1 MKRVLFLLC
10 MQENRY
16 LFIFSYFHNETTSL
30 FSCRFYY
37 ERRHM
42 IMYSKGLY
50 GTLLIE
56 NIIKIKRNIELL
68 KGEYDVINIY
78 KGFKFSI

>member
-1 MKRVLFLLC
+1 
-10 MQENRY
+10 
-16 LFIFSYFHNETTSL
+16 
-30 FSCRFYY
+30 
-37 ERRHM
+37 
-42 IMYSKGLY
+42 MYSKGLY